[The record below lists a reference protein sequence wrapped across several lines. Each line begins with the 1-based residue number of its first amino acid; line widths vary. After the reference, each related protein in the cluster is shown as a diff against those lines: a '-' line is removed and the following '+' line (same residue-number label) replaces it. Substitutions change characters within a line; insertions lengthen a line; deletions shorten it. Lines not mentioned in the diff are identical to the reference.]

1 MNVLHDL
8 RYAVRQLLRRPG
20 FLIAVVLT
28 LALGI
33 GANAAIFSMINGLML
48 KPLPYPDGDR
58 LVAVYNTYPKMGL
71 PNAGV
76 SIPDYLDRRDRA
88 EAFETVAMYTW
99 DAVNLTGQG
108 PPDRLLA
115 LRATPSLFD
124 VLGIAPMLGRVP
136 GDEHAEPGNDRVAVL
151 GHGLWQQ
158 LFGGREDVLGRTLQL
173 DGQTFEVIGVMPPGF
188 VFPNQDVRLWV
199 PFAFTPEQM
208 SDDQRGTEYSNMIA
222 RLQRGATVEQ
232 AQQQV
237 DRIHDVNKE
246 RAPPGVAEFWTNSGF
261 GGRVVDYRSELIGEL
276 RAPLLLLQIAVA
288 LVLLIA
294 CANVANL
301 MLARVTARRR
311 ELSVRT
317 ALGAGKRRITRQL
330 LVESILLAVLGG
342 ACGLTVAHFGL
353 QLLLW
358 AGLGSS
364 NALFEIRL
372 DTAVLLFALAVAL
385 FTGVLFGIVP
395 AVTAARASTADVLKE
410 GGRGTAG
417 GRTSQRIRAV
427 LVVAQ
432 VAVAAML
439 LVGAGL
445 LVRSFLAVQ
454 SESPGFE
461 QSGVLTAQLTL
472 PEDPYGEAA
481 AIDALRRDL
490 VARVAAL
497 PGVEDVGMTSITPFS
512 GSGSQGSY
520 AIEGYE
526 PPAGESSPHGHVRIA
541 DEGYFRA
548 MRIPLLSG
556 RIFAESDDPDARL
569 AVVDDLFANR
579 YFPDTSA
586 VGQRIGFGGDG
597 DRTWFRVIGVVG
609 SVRHGGLD
617 EQPSKETYYLPFSAR
632 SYGGPT
638 LVVRTNMAPSAL
650 VDPLRAAVGEIDPNL
665 PLTRVRTMEEL
676 IDVSLQ
682 TRRAPML
689 LLMVFA
695 GVALVLAAIGIYGVL
710 AYSVSQRTGEL
721 GVRMALGAQVN
732 DVLGLVLKQGGQL
745 VAVGLGAGVILALAL
760 SGFVASQLHDVS
772 RFDPLVIVSVIV
784 FLGLVAAVAC
794 VLPAWRAAR
803 VDPIEALRE
812 E

>member
-88 EAFETVAMYTW
+88 EAFEAVAMYTW
-99 DAVNLTGQG
+99 DASNLTGQG
-108 PPDRLLA
+108 RPERLLA
-115 LRATPSLFD
+115 LRTTPSLFD
-124 VLGIAPMLGRVP
+124 VLRVSPAIGRALGE
-136 GDEHAEPGNDRVAVL
+136 EHAEPGNDRVAVL
-151 GHGLWQQ
+151 SHGLWQQ
-158 LFGGREDVLGRTLQL
+158 LFGGREDVVGRDLVL
-173 DGQTFEVIGVMPPGF
+173 DGETFEVIGVMPPGF
-188 VFPNQDVRLWV
+188 VFPNQQVRLWI

-208 SDDQRGTEYSNMIA
+208 SDDERGTEYSNMIG
-222 RLQRGATVEQ
+222 RLAPGATVDQ

-237 DRIHDVNKE
+237 DRIHELNKE
-246 RAPPGVAEFWTNSGF
+246 RAPAGVAEFWTNAGF

-276 RAPLLLLQIAVA
+276 RGPLMLLQVAVA

-330 LVESILLAVLGG
+330 LVESLLLALLGG
-342 ACGLTVAHFGL
+342 LAGLAVAHFGL

-358 AGLGSS
+358 AGLGST
-364 NALFEIRL
+364 NTLFDIDL
-372 DTAVLLFALAVAL
+372 DGSVLLFALASAVL
-385 FTGVLFGIVP
+385 TGILFGIAP
-395 AVTAARASTADVLKE
+395 ALTAARTSTAEVLKE
-410 GGRGTAG
+410 GGRSASGGTS
-417 GRTSQRIRAV
+417 SQRIRAL

-445 LVRSFLAVQ
+445 LIRSFLAVQ
-454 SESPGFE
+454 SESPGFT
-461 QSGVLTAQLTL
+461 QQGVLTAQLSL
-472 PEDPYGEAA
+472 PDDPYGEPAA
-481 AIDALRRDL
+481 VRNLRRDL
-490 VARVAAL
+490 VERAEGL
-497 PGVEDVGMTSITPFS
+497 PGIEHAGMISTTPFS
-512 GSGSQGSY
+512 GGNSQASY
-520 AIEGYE
+520 TIEGYE
-526 PPAGESSPHGHVRIA
+526 PAPGESQPHGQVRMA
-541 DEGYFRA
+541 DGGYFRA
-548 MRIPLLSG
+548 MEIPVLEGRVFDASDDPEARIAVVDE
-556 RIFAESDDPDARL
+556 IFAE
-569 AVVDDLFANR
+569 R
-579 YFPDTSA
+579 YFPDSTA
-586 VGQRIGFGGDG
+586 VGQRIGLGGDE
-597 DRTWFRVIGVVG
+597 DPMWHTVIGVVG
-609 SVRHGGLD
+609 TVRHGGLD
-617 EQPSKETYYLPFSAR
+617 EQPTKETYYLPFGTR
-632 SYGGPT
+632 SFSGPS
-638 LVVRTNMAPSAL
+638 LVLRTSMAPSAAIE
-650 VDPLRAAVGEIDPNL
+650 PLRAAIAEIDPNL

-676 IDVSLQ
+676 IDLSLQ

-689 LLMVFA
+689 LLVVFA
-695 GVALVLAAIGIYGVL
+695 AVALVLSAVGIYGVL

-721 GVRMALGAQVN
+721 GVRMALGARVG
-732 DVLGLVLKQGGQL
+732 DVLRLVLRQGGTL
-745 VAVGLGAGVILALAL
+745 VAIGLAAGIALALAL
-760 SGFVASQLHDVS
+760 SGLIGAQLHGVS
-772 RFDPLVIVSVIV
+772 RFDPLVVVGV
-784 FLGLVAAVAC
+784 VAFLGAVAAVAC
-794 VLPAWRAAR
+794 LLPAWRAAR

>member
-1 MNVLHDL
+1 MNILHDL
-8 RYAVRQLLRRPG
+8 RYATRQLLRKPG

-33 GANAAIFSMINGLML
+33 GANSAIFSMINGLML
-48 KPLPYPDGDR
+48 KPLPYPEGDR

-88 EAFETVAMYTW
+88 EAFESVAMYSW
-99 DAVNLTGQG
+99 DSMNLTGQG
-108 PPDRLLA
+108 RPERLLA

-124 VLGIAPMLGRVP
+124 VLGVPPRLGRVP
-136 GDEHAEPGNDRVAVL
+136 DESNAEPGNDRVVVL
-151 GHGLWQQ
+151 THGLWQQ
-158 LFGGREDVLGRTLQL
+158 LFGGRDDVLGRELLL
-173 DGQTFEVIGVMPPGF
+173 DGEQYDVIGVMPPGF
-188 VFPNQDVRLWV
+188 VFPNQDVRMWI
-199 PFAFTPEQM
+199 PFAFTAEQM
-208 SDDQRGTEYSNMIA
+208 SDEERGTEYSNMIG
-222 RLQRGATVEQ
+222 RLRAEATVEQ

-237 DRIHDVNKE
+237 DRIHEVNKE
-246 RAPPGVAEFWTNSGF
+246 QAPAGVAEFWTNSGF
-261 GGRVVDYRSELIGEL
+261 GGRVVDYRSQLIGDL
-276 RAPLLLLQIAVA
+276 RGPLMLLQIAVA

-330 LVESILLAVLGG
+330 LVESLLLAVLGG
-342 ACGLTVAHFGL
+342 LCGLVVAHFGL

-358 AGLGSS
+358 AGLGST
-364 NALFEIRL
+364 NALFEIGL
-372 DTAVLLFALAVAL
+372 DASVLLFALAVAIT
-385 FTGVLFGIVP
+385 TGILFGLAP
-395 AVTAARASTADVLKE
+395 ALTAARASTADVLKE

-417 GRTSQRIRAV
+417 GRTSQRIRSV

-445 LVRSFLAVQ
+445 LIRSFLAVQ
-454 SESPGFE
+454 SESPGFD

-472 PEDPYGEAA
+472 PEDPYAGAA
-481 AIDALRRDL
+481 EVDTLRRDL

-497 PGVEDVGMTSITPFS
+497 PGVEHVGMTSITPFS

-520 AIEGYE
+520 SIEGYE
-526 PPAGESSPHGHVRIA
+526 PGPGESAPHGHVRIVDGA
-541 DEGYFRA
+541 YFRA
-548 MRIPLLSG
+548 MRIPVLSG
-556 RIFAESDDPDARL
+556 RVFAESDDPEAQL
-569 AVVDDLFANR
+569 AVVDEIFAAR
-579 YFPDTSA
+579 YFPDASA
-586 VGQRIGFGGDG
+586 VGQRIGFGGEDN
-597 DRTWFRVIGVVG
+597 RSWFTIIGVVG
-609 SVRHGGLD
+609 TVLHGGLD
-617 EQPSKETYYLPFSAR
+617 EQPTKETYYLPFSSR
-632 SYGGPT
+632 QYGGPS
-638 LVVRTNMAPSAL
+638 LVVRTTLAPSVL
-650 VDPLRAAVGEIDPNL
+650 VDSLRAAVGEIDPNL
-665 PLTRVRTMEEL
+665 PLTRVRTMEDL

-732 DVLGLVLKQGGQL
+732 DVLRLVLRQGGQL
-745 VAVGLGAGVILALAL
+745 VAIGLGAGVLLALAM
-760 SGFVASQLHDVS
+760 SGFVASQLHGVS
-772 RFDPLVIVSVIV
+772 RFDPLVIAAVVV
-784 FLGLVAAVAC
+784 FLGTIAAIAC
-794 VLPAWRAAR
+794 LLPAWRAAR
-803 VDPIEALRE
+803 VDPIEALRQE
-812 E
+812 